1 MDSEKQE
8 TINAIRDLL
17 HEMDETKAKVKAGR
31 ERAEEI
37 KQLKSAYAEVEALTE
52 KLTDAKES
60 LKMSLLQDGDYND
73 LMENIANEKL
83 KYDDQKEMMSQ
94 HLVLF
99 HDQFKE
105 QQIELGDNGDARD
118 VIIVGKLGREAKYQ
132 TSIFSER

>member
-52 KLTDAKES
+52 KLADAKES